1 MKVAEL
7 AEIPDSNEPVLI
19 EQKGRISG
27 VYVPLSDTGSF
38 SGDLRRDLI
47 DVLGRYISAGLDSRR
62 VPEEEIQKDFSA
74 YRRSRR

>member
-1 MKVAEL
+1 MRVAALQEL
-7 AEIPDSNEPVLI
+7 LDSDEPVLV

-27 VYVPLSDTGSF
+27 VYVPLAGTGRF

-47 DVLGRYISAGLDSRR
+47 DVLGTHLSASLDKKGI
-62 VPEEEIQKDFSA
+62 PEEEIQKDFSA